1 MESLSALAART
12 RSGDSRAR
20 IELFDRLRPYVRA
33 LAAAPDV
40 IPAGTHPH
48 VDPSDLAQNVL
59 IRVDRSLGDYRGSS
73 EPEFHAWIKAI
84 LRNQAIDTL
93 RGANPEIPFD
103 ANNADH
109 NGHPVDHSTPSENL
123 MRAERAQQ
131 LAEALEQLPEDQRI
145 AVRLRHFDR
154 LPLQEIGSR
163 LGNRSADAAAQLIHR
178 GMARLHEILSRH
190 E

>member
-12 RSGDSRAR
+12 RNGDPRAR
-20 IELFDRLRPYVRA
+20 IELFDRLLPYVRA
-33 LAAAPDV
+33 LAGAPDLV
-40 IPAGTHPH
+40 PQGAH
-48 VDPSDLAQNVL
+48 VNPSDLAQNVL
-59 IRVDRSLGDYRGSS
+59 LRVDRSLGDYRGSS

-93 RGANPEIPFD
+93 RGANPEVPFD
-103 ANNADH
+103 SDNAAH
-109 NGHPVDHSTPSENL
+109 NGHPVDRSTPSENL

-131 LAEALEQLPEDQRI
+131 VAAALEQLPEDQRN

-154 LPLQEIGSR
+154 LGLEEIGRR

-178 GMARLHEILSRH
+178 GMARLHEILSRQ